1 MPPRNESQPTC
12 RQDEVLREL
21 KRSGPLPVRD
31 LAAKLTLSYMGTK
44 QHCLTLEKRGL
55 LSSRNAH
62 QAAGRPRLIYALTRR
77 GQAWFEDTNDAL
89 TISILR
95 NAQKLFGSSTAAK
108 LLLLYFQ
115 ETTEKYRTQIPAQ
128 ATLAEKMCLLAKI
141 RDEEGRMTE
150 LVPGHQIIERHN
162 PNLALHKAFPEAD
175 ALEESLVRQVLG
187 SPVRRRITSLGDQY
201 EIHFELHR
209 TFQPET

>member
-1 MPPRNESQPTC
+1 MPPRNQSPPTC

-21 KRSGPLPVRD
+21 KKSGPLQVRE
-31 LAAKLTLSYMGTK
+31 LAARLTLSYMGTK

-55 LSSRNAH
+55 LTSRNAH
-62 QAAGRPRLIYALTRR
+62 QSAGRPLLIYALTRK
-77 GQAWFEDTNDAL
+77 GQAWFEDTNDAVA
-89 TISILR
+89 ISILR
-95 NAQKLFGSSTAAK
+95 NAQKLFGPSSAAK

-115 ETTEKYRTQIPAQ
+115 EAIEKYRTQIPTQ
-128 ATLAEKMCLLAKI
+128 ATIEEKMNLFARI

-162 PNLALHKAFPEAD
+162 PNLTLHKAFPEAD
-175 ALEESLVRQVLG
+175 ALEESLVRQILG
-187 SPVRRRITSLGDQY
+187 SPVRRRVTSLGDQY